1 MDSDVPAMGFLHGY
15 MLEAK
20 KEIALRFDNDQTRY
34 KSFWEIIDKRWDSKL
49 KSPLHLAG
57 YYLNPYYYY
66 PNKADI
72 ENDRSFRAAVIECV
86 TSLIDDEEIQDN
98 IIEDLS
104 KYKEQQGSFGHDIA
118 TRQRRNKDFNP
129 GENCETNVIDEL
141 SNIILFAITRVKLFA
156 CSCSNMVAESW
167 HNYT

>member
-1 MDSDVPAMGFLHGY
+1 

-20 KEIALRFDNDQTRY
+20 KEITLMFDNDQTRY
-34 KSFWEIIDKRWDSKL
+34 KPVWEIIDKRWDR

-72 ENDRSFRAAVIECV
+72 ENDSSFRAAVIECV
-86 TSLIDDEEIQDN
+86 TTLIDDEGIQDN

-104 KYKEQQGSFGHDIA
+104 KYKEQQGSFGHGIA
-118 TRQRRNKDFNP
+118 PRWRRNKDFNS
-129 GENCETNVIDEL
+129 GENYETNVIDKL
-141 SNIILFAITRVKLFA
+141 SNIIIFAITRV
-156 CSCSNMVAESW
+156 
-167 HNYT
+167 